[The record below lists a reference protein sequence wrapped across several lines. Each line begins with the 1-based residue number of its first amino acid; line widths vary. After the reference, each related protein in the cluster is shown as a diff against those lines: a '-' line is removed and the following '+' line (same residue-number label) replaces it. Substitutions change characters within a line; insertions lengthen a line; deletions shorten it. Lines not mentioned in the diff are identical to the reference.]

1 MGLLVIPTWR
11 AMGLGHSGNG
21 DLYWDLEV
29 SVITT
34 NHLCMTVLK
43 KLHEP
48 FRRSLRF
55 RVFSISALELKSL
68 VSISVQGLV

>member
-1 MGLLVIPTWR
+1 
-11 AMGLGHSGNG
+11 MGLGHSGNG

-55 RVFSISALELKSL
+55 RV
-68 VSISVQGLV
+68 